1 MNCTGSSFAFI
12 ANACGQ
18 LMHVA
23 RLNPARLCYMSS
35 NLLVATS
42 NANEEIKAAVA
53 ANVEQLKKEKLSM
66 TQNLENS
73 SLATC
78 AEEHAYGS
86 TQPQF
91 RTVKAIIK
99 GVEQDIIVARH
110 KYSMEVLKASQ
121 QKQLEL
127 IEKSKMLDVIFHIA
141 TADVFYEANIDL
153 KDYDGNEIP
162 AGTPNVYVPVETA
175 DTFYRFAIDDILKV
189 VEVHTFKSVQEFAEV
204 TGTTTLFSRGL
215 TSKEKIGVAALA
227 TNDEVCNAI
236 YDLAVEKNMPASTAQ
251 LYLDV
256 QVKGV
261 TTAMMSTGYKPKDM
275 CSLGRSYEEALELHE
290 KVSVIFGINEAKKRY
305 AIRAI
310 NYMVKVEGIS
320 LEQVHNALETIPANE
335 VAKAKLMACGEKETC
350 IVSVLMKWMSEP
362 NHNRVFI
369 PAA

>member
-1 MNCTGSSFAFI
+1 MLDKI
-12 ANACGQ
+12 
-18 LMHVA
+18 
-23 RLNPARLCYMSS
+23 R
-35 NLLVATS
+35 VATS

-110 KYSMEVLKASQ
+110 KYSMEVLKTSQ

-175 DTFYRFAIDDILKV
+175 DTFYRFAIDDVLKV

-215 TSKEKIGVAALA
+215 TSKEKTGVAALA

-236 YDLAVEKNMPASTAQ
+236 YNLAVEKNMPASTAQ

-261 TTAMMSTGYKPKDM
+261 TISMMTTGYKPKDM
-275 CSLGRSYEEALELHE
+275 CSLGRSYAEALELHE
-290 KVSVIFGINEAKKRY
+290 KVSAIFGANEAKKRY

>member
-1 MNCTGSSFAFI
+1 MN
-12 ANACGQ
+12 Q
-18 LMHVA
+18 
-23 RLNPARLCYMSS
+23 
-35 NLLVATS
+35 
-42 NANEEIKAAVA
+42 K
-53 ANVEQLKKEKLSM
+53 
-66 TQNLENS
+66 LENDL
-73 SLATC
+73 LATN
-78 AEEHAYGS
+78 AKEHTNGS

-91 RTVKAIIK
+91 RTTKAIINSE
-99 GVEQDIIVARH
+99 EQEIILARH
-110 KYSMEVLKASQ
+110 KYSMEELKTSQ

-127 IEKSKMLDVIFHIA
+127 IDKSKMLEVIFHMS
-141 TADVFYEANIDL
+141 TAEIFYEAGIEL

-175 DTFYRFAIDDILKV
+175 DTFYRFTIDEVLKT
-189 VEVHTFKSVQEFAEV
+189 VEVHTFASVQEFAEA

-236 YDLAVEKNMPASTAQ
+236 YDLAQEGNMPASTAQ

-261 TTAMMSTGYKPKDM
+261 TTAMMTTGYKPKDIAG
-275 CSLGRSYEEALELHE
+275 LGRTYEEAKNLYER
-290 KVSVIFGINEAKKRY
+290 VSAVFGVNEAKKRY